1 MKNSIKVSFLVL
13 LAMLVYSTAF
23 SQVTVDYDRTADF
36 SNYKTF
42 SFAGWQADS
51 DKILNDLDKRR
62 LQEAFRAEFASRGM
76 EIVTANADAVVTMF
90 LVVDQKTSTTAYTDF
105 QGNMGYPIRRG
116 WGMGVGGMGYG
127 SATTTYNEND
137 YEVGTLVVD
146 IYDASTQKLIWQGT
160 SQNTVQENA
169 SKREKKIPKNVKKLM
184 KKYPVEP
191 NE

>member
-1 MKNSIKVSFLVL
+1 MKNSGKVSFFIM
-13 LAMLVYSTAF
+13 LAVLVYSSAF
-23 SQVTVDYDRTADF
+23 TQVTVDYDRTADF
-36 SNYKTF
+36 SKYKTF

-62 LQEAFRAEFASRGM
+62 LQDAFRAEFASRDM

-90 LVVDQKTSTTAYTDF
+90 LVIDQKTSTTAYTDF

-137 YEVGTLVVD
+137 YQLGTLVVD
-146 IYDASTQKLIWQGT
+146 IYDASTQNLIWQGT

>member
-1 MKNSIKVSFLVL
+1 MKNSGKVSFFIM
-13 LAMLVYSTAF
+13 LAVLVYSSAF
-23 SQVTVDYDRTADF
+23 TQVTVDYDRTADF
-36 SNYKTF
+36 SKYKTF

-62 LQEAFRAEFASRGM
+62 LQDAFRAEFASRGM

-90 LVVDQKTSTTAYTDF
+90 LVVNQKTSTTAYTDYH
-105 QGNMGYPIRRG
+105 GNMGYPIRRG

-137 YEVGTLVVD
+137 YQVGTLVVD